1 MWHLCHS
8 SLPIMMF
15 PTALLSDA
23 CGVSFISARLF
34 ARRAIGMPQS
44 MDRLNLTARDDM
56 GRATSHPHLSWRA
69 VVLPPINWVWWSQIF
84 TAIASSSGLVIR
96 AGSSWPLEHSQ
107 HRQVINQ
114 PADCERLRQTHAT
127 RAEINDST
135 PTYLSQTE
143 RCFLLRL
150 ANKWDGL
157 VERATAS
164 QSKTVHQFSALPSFV
179 KHNSPN

>member
-1 MWHLCHS
+1 MLS
-8 SLPIMMF
+8 
-15 PTALLSDA
+15 TALPSDA
-23 CGVSFISARLF
+23 SGDSSISAGLF
-34 ARRAIGMPQS
+34 ARHAIGIPQS
-44 MDRLNLTARDDM
+44 MDGLNLTTRDDM
-56 GRATSHPHLSWRA
+56 SRATSHPHLSWRA
-69 VVLPPINWVWWSQIF
+69 VVLLLPINWVWWFQIF
-84 TAIASSSGLVIR
+84 TAIALSSGLVIR

-114 PADCERLRQTHAT
+114 PAECERLRQSHAT

-143 RCFLLRL
+143 RCFLLLVRL
-150 ANKWDGL
+150 ASRWDGL

-164 QSKTVHQFSALPSFV
+164 QLKTVHQLSALPSFV